1 MTQATDTSGT
11 RIGILS
17 TGSYLPKEEVSNEE
31 IAARAGVTAEWIER
45 KTQIVSRR
53 WAAPYEATSDLAVH
67 AARRALEQAGMTAGE
82 IDYLVVSTST
92 GDFPQ
97 PPTSY
102 LVQDAL
108 GAHGAACFD
117 INVVCSGFVYA
128 LELARSLTQGR
139 PGCHALVIGAD
150 LYSRILDLE
159 DRRTAVL
166 FADGAGA
173 AVVGPV
179 AEPYGIVG
187 TDLSSHGAAHD
198 LIRVEAG
205 GSRHPASHE
214 TVAEGGHFFRMNGR
228 GVRDFVAE
236 HVPGALVALTDRLG
250 VGIGEVDHFVPHQ
263 ANGVMLGEVVRLAG
277 LERATTHRTLQKYGN
292 VGSASVP
299 VALDEANRSGA
310 LLPGDLVLL
319 AGFGGG
325 MSLGA
330 SLVRWGVGAPG
341 GGPAGG

>member
-1 MTQATDTSGT
+1 MTGN

-17 TGSYLPKEEVSNEE
+17 TGSYLPKDTVSNEE
-31 IAARAGVTAEWIER
+31 VAARVGVTAEWIER

-53 WAAPYEATSDLAVH
+53 YAAPDEATSDLAVH
-67 AARRALEQAGMTAGE
+67 AANRALEQAGLAADR
-82 IDYLVVSTST
+82 IDYLIVSTST

-102 LVQDAL
+102 LVQDAI
-108 GAHGAACFD
+108 GAYGAACFD

-128 LELARSLTQGR
+128 LALARSLVTQR
-139 PGCHALVIGAD
+139 PGSHVLVIGAD
-150 LYSRILDLE
+150 LYSRILDFS

-179 AEPYGIVG
+179 SEPYGILDI
-187 TDLSSHGAAHD
+187 DLASRGDAHD

-205 GSRHPASHE
+205 GSRNPASAD
-214 TVAEGGHFFRMNGR
+214 TVAEGGHFFKMNGR

-236 HVPGALVALTDRLG
+236 HVPSALTALADRVG
-250 VGIGEVDHFVPHQ
+250 VSLDRVDHFVPHQ
-263 ANGVMLGEVVRLAG
+263 ANGVMLSEVVERAG
-277 LERATTHRTLQKYGN
+277 LSRATTHRTLQKYGN

-310 LLPGDLVLL
+310 LAPGDLVLL

-325 MSLGA
+325 MSIGV
-330 SLVRWGVGAPG
+330 SLLHWGVTA
-341 GGPAGG
+341 

>member
-1 MTQATDTSGT
+1 MTEK
-11 RIGILS
+11 RIGIIS
-17 TGSYLPKEEVSNEE
+17 TGSYLPKEEVGNEE
-31 IAARAGVTAEWIER
+31 VAARAGVTAEWIER

-53 WAAPYEATSDLAVH
+53 YAAPDEATSDLAVH
-67 AARRALEQAGMTAGE
+67 AANRALEQAGLTADR
-82 IDYLVVSTST
+82 IDYLIVSTST

-108 GAHGAACFD
+108 GAYAAACFD

-128 LELARSLTQGR
+128 LELARSLVEGR
-139 PGCHALVIGAD
+139 PDCHVLVIGAD
-150 LYSRILDLE
+150 LYSRILDFG

-179 AEPYGIVG
+179 AEPYGIIG
-187 TDLSSHGAAHD
+187 IDLVSRGDAHD

-205 GSRHPASHE
+205 GSRNPASAR
-214 TVAEGGHFFRMNGR
+214 TLAEGGHYFRMNGR
-228 GVRDFVAE
+228 GVRDFVTEQVPPALAVLAE
-236 HVPGALVALTDRLG
+236 RVG
-250 VGIGEVDHFVPHQ
+250 VGLDEVDHFVPHQ
-263 ANGVMLGEVVRLAG
+263 ANGVMLGEVVELAG
-277 LERATTHRTLQKYGN
+277 LTRATTHRTLQKYGN

-310 LLPGDLVLL
+310 LAAGDLVLL

-325 MSLGA
+325 MSIGA
-330 SLVRWGVGAPG
+330 SLLRWGVA
-341 GGPAGG
+341 A